1 MTIASPEDK
10 KKIFEA
16 VREISNSLTRI
27 EAERDLIKD
36 IVKDVSDNFQI
47 PRKTVKKIAVTY
59 HKQNL
64 TQVEQEHEEFVELY
78 DKVDADFV
86 MSGVEKNEDAEQ
98 N

>member
-1 MTIASPEDK
+1 MSIVSPEDK
-10 KKIFEA
+10 KKIFDA
-16 VREISNSLTRI
+16 VREVSNSMTRI

-78 DKVDADFV
+78 DKVT
-86 MSGVEKNEDAEQ
+86 K
-98 N
+98 

>member
-10 KKIFEA
+10 KKIFDA
-16 VREISNSLTRI
+16 VREISNSMTRI

-64 TQVEQEHEEFVELY
+64 TQVEQEHEEFVDLY
-78 DKVDADFV
+78 DKVT
-86 MSGVEKNEDAEQ
+86 K
-98 N
+98 